1 MGLYCR
7 RYENVMYPKH
17 LCYGKVVC
25 YVMARDN
32 VINTRLSDSE
42 YEPIET
48 IMKSEGC
55 SESEAVRKCVRVM
68 RVYSDEKILDII
80 QSEEFEAITKL
91 MSD

>member
-1 MGLYCR
+1 
-7 RYENVMYPKH
+7 
-17 LCYGKVVC
+17 
-25 YVMARDN
+25 MARDN

-42 YEPIET
+42 YKPIQT
-48 IMKSEGC
+48 IMENEGC

-68 RVYSDEKILDII
+68 RVYSDEEILEIV